1 MKVQQQKCD
10 MKTYKVDIAKTKTNP
25 GVGLPYSIVA
35 QIVPVDETSTRFG
48 ADPMFGSNADIV
60 KQFRKDLSTRYE
72 QKDISC
78 HIDNY
83 TRVATINFRKEK
95 DCADF
100 LMRN

>member
-1 MKVQQQKCD
+1 MKIQQQRCD
-10 MKTYKVDIAKTKTNP
+10 MKTYKIDIVKTKTNP

-35 QIVPVDETSTRFG
+35 QVGPVEE
-48 ADPMFGSNADIV
+48 SNNAKSSLFLNNDAMR
-60 KQFRKDLSTRYE
+60 KFRKDLVKRYA
-72 QKDISC
+72 QKDITC

-83 TRVATINFRKEK
+83 TRIATINFRNEQ

>member
-1 MKVQQQKCD
+1 
-10 MKTYKVDIAKTKTNP
+10 
-25 GVGLPYSIVA
+25 
-35 QIVPVDETSTRFG
+35 
-48 ADPMFGSNADIV
+48 MFGSNADIV

-83 TRVATINFRKEK
+83 TRVATINFRNSK

>member
-1 MKVQQQKCD
+1 MKK
-10 MKTYKVDIAKTKTNP
+10 
-25 GVGLPYSIVA
+25 
-35 QIVPVDETSTRFG
+35 
-48 ADPMFGSNADIV
+48 
-60 KQFRKDLSTRYE
+60 FRKDLVKRYE

-83 TRVATINFRKEK
+83 TRIATINFRKEE

>member
-1 MKVQQQKCD
+1 MKIQQQRCD
-10 MKTYKVDIAKTKTNP
+10 MKTYKIDIAKTKTNT

-35 QIVPVDETSTRFG
+35 QVVPVEE
-48 ADPMFGSNADIV
+48 SNNAKSSSFLNNDAMR
-60 KQFRKDLSTRYE
+60 KFRKDLVKRYA

-83 TRVATINFRKEK
+83 TRIATINFRNEE

>member
-1 MKVQQQKCD
+1 
-10 MKTYKVDIAKTKTNP
+10 
-25 GVGLPYSIVA
+25 
-35 QIVPVDETSTRFG
+35 
-48 ADPMFGSNADIV
+48 MFGSNADIV

-83 TRVATINFRKEK
+83 TRKSQQSILEKKK

>member
-35 QIVPVDETSTRFG
+35 QVIPVEEC
-48 ADPMFGSNADIV
+48 NNDIM
-60 KQFRKDLSTRYE
+60 KKFRKDLVKRYA

-83 TRVATINFRKEK
+83 TRIATINFRNEE

>member
-1 MKVQQQKCD
+1 MSKYSTNIV
-10 MKTYKVDIAKTKTNP
+10 KTKTTL
-25 GVGLPYSIVA
+25 GTGLPYSIVA
-35 QIVPVDETSTRFG
+35 HISPSEVVPNTRSTTARANIHTIV
-48 ADPMFGSNADIV
+48 I
-60 KQFRKDLSTRYE
+60 KQFRKDLTERYS

-83 TRVATINFRKEK
+83 TCIATINFRNEN

>member
-1 MKVQQQKCD
+1 MKIQQQRCD
-10 MKTYKVDIAKTKTNP
+10 MKTYKIDIAKTKTNP

-35 QIVPVDETSTRFG
+35 QVVPVEE
-48 ADPMFGSNADIV
+48 SNNDIMR
-60 KQFRKDLSTRYE
+60 KFRKDLVKRYS

-83 TRVATINFRKEK
+83 TRVATINFRNEE

>member
-1 MKVQQQKCD
+1 MRK
-10 MKTYKVDIAKTKTNP
+10 
-25 GVGLPYSIVA
+25 
-35 QIVPVDETSTRFG
+35 
-48 ADPMFGSNADIV
+48 
-60 KQFRKDLSTRYE
+60 FRKDLVKRYA

-83 TRVATINFRKEK
+83 TRIATINFRNEE